1 MKYNPL
7 EYIYIIRINP
17 DKVKYN
23 GGNMDFSKREINTS
37 VLKASKRVELAADDD
52 FNIPDMKDDIDK
64 IIAKNG
70 YIVVEE
76 VGCEEGKVR
85 VAGTMYFTV
94 LYKTTGKNTDIEALD
109 GYIPFEQSVNIEGVT
124 RNNQAECISKLED
137 LTVAIINSR
146 KVEVRCLIE
155 NGISVYQDVK
165 INVATDLE
173 NGQGIECQFKKETIT
188 NTVVSKHDVFKI
200 REEVEIPQSKP
211 NIKEILWSFVELKN
225 MDVRPMEDKLSVR
238 GEVEI
243 FVIYKGQEEHL
254 PIQYLFSARAISKEI
269 DCQGSEEGMLLEA
282 ICTLGKGEVS
292 IKGDKDNEER
302 IIGIDYSVDMNLK
315 LYQDQEVNLIN
326 DLYSPSVE
334 IIPKKE
340 IFGCHNLLMRNVA
353 KAKIN
358 YRKTVGDENT
368 KILQVCHVYGNVWID
383 DVEIH
388 QDSVSV
394 EGVVKAS
401 VLYISVGDEPM
412 SCMEID
418 VPFSYTAD
426 TVPLSKDDSVRIY
439 PSIDQ
444 LNASLANSQE
454 IEIKGVVSLGMSIFA
469 KNNMEAITDMQLEPI
484 DTAKKA
490 AMPGIVGYVVKKGDT
505 LWSIA
510 RKYYATTE
518 SIRSINGLESDF
530 LNEGDKIIVVK
541 S

>member
-1 MKYNPL
+1 
-7 EYIYIIRINP
+7 
-17 DKVKYN
+17 
-23 GGNMDFSKREINTS
+23 MDFSKKDINTS
-37 VLKASKRVELAADDD
+37 VLKESKNVSLTVDDD
-52 FNIPDMKDDIDK
+52 FNIPDSKDDIDK
-64 IIAKNG
+64 VIAKNG

-76 VGCEEGKVR
+76 VGCEDQKVR
-85 VAGTMYFTV
+85 IAGTLYFSM
-94 LYKTTGKNTDIEALD
+94 LYKTAGKKTDIEVLEGD
-109 GYIPFEQSVNIEGVT
+109 IPFEQTISMDKVS
-124 RNNQAECISKLED
+124 RSNQAECQAKLED
-137 LTVAIINSR
+137 LTVVIINSR

-155 NGISVYQDVK
+155 HGISVYEDVRLS
-165 INVATDLE
+165 VACDLE
-173 NGQGIECQFKKETIT
+173 NGQGIECLFKEATIT

-225 MDVRPMEDKLSVR
+225 MDVRPMENKLSVR

-243 FVIYKGQEEHL
+243 FVIYKSEEEHL
-254 PIQYLFSARAISKEI
+254 PIQYLFSARTITREI
-269 DCQGSEEGMLLEA
+269 ECQGATDAMMLEA

-292 IKGDKDNEER
+292 IRGDKDNEER
-302 IIGIDYSVDMNLK
+302 IIGIDYGVDMNIK
-315 LYQDQEVNLIN
+315 LYQDESLKLIC

-340 IFGCHNLLMRNVA
+340 KMVCHNLIMRNVA

-358 YRKTVGDENT
+358 HRETVGDENA
-368 KILQVCHVYGNVWID
+368 KILQVCHVYGNVWLD
-383 DVEIH
+383 DVEIR

-401 VLYISVGDEPM
+401 VLYISAGEEPM

-418 VPFSYTAD
+418 VPFSYVAD
-426 TVPLSKDDSVRIY
+426 TVPLSKDDCIRIY
-439 PSIDQ
+439 PCIDQ
-444 LNASLANSQE
+444 LAASLVNSQE
-454 IEIKGVVSLGMSIFA
+454 IEIKGMVSLSMSIFA
-469 KNNMEAITDMQLEPI
+469 KSDIEAITDMQLEPI

-505 LWSIA
+505 LWSVA

-518 SIRSINGLESDF
+518 SIKEINGLESDY
-530 LNEGDKIIVVK
+530 LGEGDKIIVVK